1 MGFTEV
7 WKLTQRDLKQ
17 LLIKQLNV
25 HSWKE
30 WVDVLEKAMELD
42 YNPFHVSNFLTLCW
56 VLQLTQKAFMDG

>member
-1 MGFTEV
+1 M
-7 WKLTQRDLKQ
+7 QC
-17 LLIKQLNV
+17 
-25 HSWKE
+25 WKE